1 MAALVR
7 IAANVRAV
15 FAPHVSLQLM
25 DRRRLRPPH
34 DVERDGLM
42 RIAAEAFHFE
52 IEVTRVEPQQR
63 RAQ

>member
-1 MAALVR
+1 
-7 IAANVRAV
+7 
-15 FAPHVSLQLM
+15 
-25 DRRRLRPPH
+25 
-34 DVERDGLM
+34 M